1 MMKAHLLPI
10 PNLRDNHPI
19 AYSGKPNPSKR
30 QSHYTVPSS
39 STCTFLSSPEE
50 GGSEEAVNATSPA
63 NDTSSDQSSTAAG
76 GGKGKKD
83 KATKKEKQPPEVKEN
98 TVKVNLTADVTVLD
112 LQLPSEASTTVS
124 TNK

>member
-1 MMKAHLLPI
+1 M
-10 PNLRDNHPI
+10 
-19 AYSGKPNPSKR
+19 
-30 QSHYTVPSS
+30 
-39 STCTFLSSPEE
+39 FLSSPEE
-50 GGSEEAVNATSPA
+50 GGSDDAVNATSPG
-63 NDTSSDQSSTAAG
+63 NKTDSDQPTTTA
-76 GGKGKKD
+76 GKGKKD